1 MLLDRLAQTWSA
13 LGATPSRLAKRRL
26 IADVLGETPD
36 ADLETVVAYLSG
48 SLRQRRTGVGGRSLQ
63 DLPPPAAE
71 PSLTVAQVDAA
82 FERIAALSGP
92 GSVAARSTA
101 VADLFG
107 RATAAE

>member
-48 SLRQRRTGVGGRSLQ
+48 SLRQRRTGVGGPLAAG
-63 DLPPPAAE
+63 PAA
-71 PSLTVAQVDAA
+71 A
-82 FERIAALSGP
+82 G
-92 GSVAARSTA
+92 
-101 VADLFG
+101 G
-107 RATAAE
+107 RAGPHCRRGGRGVRADRRAVGAGVGRGPVHGR